1 MSGSAALAAAHSRGI
16 DAFARAVRHSATVGA
31 LRERNFRLL
40 FIGQSVSALGNAL
53 VPVALAFAILDLT
66 HSPADLGYVL
76 GAEAAAQVVFLL
88 AGGVIADRLSRRAV
102 MLGADAVRGAAEAA
116 LGALLVT
123 GRPSVWLIA
132 ALAAVQGMAGA
143 LFMPAS
149 TGLTPAVVS
158 QANLQ
163 QANQIQQ
170 VALSGAGVAGPAL
183 AGVLVVAASPGWAI
197 LADAVSFGASVAFLA
212 TLDLTAAPRPSRQRF
227 VTDLREGWDAFRS
240 RTWLWTITAVSAVF
254 NFLYAAYIV
263 LGPVVSQRSYGGAAA
278 WATVA
283 TVGGVGS
290 VAGGLLSMRLRPR
303 HPLRLA
309 VLVSCF
315 LPLPPL
321 AFAAGLPVPAIAVV
335 AALGGT
341 GIIVFYSQFTTT
353 MQRQVPEQILSRVSS
368 YDWFASLAVFP
379 VGLAVAGPAAAALGV
394 RAVLWG
400 TGLIQLAAILSLLL
414 VPSVRQLTDEAPAA
428 IPSQVSPPAA

>member
-1 MSGSAALAAAHSRGI
+1 M
-16 DAFARAVRHSATVGA
+16 RHSATVGA

-40 FIGQSVSALGNAL
+40 FIGQSVSSLGNAL
-53 VPVALAFAILDLT
+53 VPVALAFAVLDLT
-66 HSPADLGYVL
+66 HSPTDLGYVL

-102 MLGADAVRGAAEAA
+102 MLGADSVRGGAEAA

-123 GRPSVWLIA
+123 GHPAVWLIA
-132 ALAAVQGMAGA
+132 ALAAVQGTAGA

-158 QANLQ
+158 NANLQ

-170 VALSGAGVAGPAL
+170 MASSAAGIAGPAL
-183 AGVLVVAASPGWAI
+183 AGLLVVAAGPGWAI
-197 LADAVSFGASVAFLA
+197 LGDAVTFGVSVAFLA

-227 VTDLREGWDAFRS
+227 VTDLREGWDEFRS

-254 NFLYAAYIV
+254 NFLITAYLV

-283 TVGGVGS
+283 TIWGVGS
-290 VAGGLLSMRLRPR
+290 VAGGLLTMRLKPR

-309 VLVSCF
+309 VTASCF
-315 LPLPPL
+315 LPLPSL
-321 AFAAGLPVPAIAVV
+321 AFAAGLPLPVIAAA
-335 AALGGT
+335 AALAGT
-341 GIIVFYSQFTTT
+341 GLIVFYSQFTTT
-353 MQRQVPEQILSRVSS
+353 MQRQVPERALSRVSS
-368 YDWFASLAVFP
+368 YDWFASLAVYP
-379 VGLAVAGPAAAALGV
+379 VGLAVAGPVGAALGV
-394 RAVLWG
+394 HNVLWA
-400 TGLIQLAAILSLLL
+400 TGLIELAAILSLLL
-414 VPSVRQLTDEAPAA
+414 VPSVRHLTSDLPVTKPPEVSPAA
-428 IPSQVSPPAA
+428 

>member
-1 MSGSAALAAAHSRGI
+1 MRRSPAMS
-16 DAFARAVRHSATVGA
+16 A

-66 HSPADLGYVL
+66 RSPADLGYVL

-102 MLGADAVRGAAEAA
+102 MLGADSVRGAAEAA
-116 LGALLVT
+116 LGALLIT

-158 QANLQ
+158 DANLQ
-163 QANQIQQ
+163 QANQLQQ
-170 VALSGAGVAGPAL
+170 VAGSGAWVAGPAL

-197 LADAVSFGASVAFLA
+197 VADAVSFGVSVAFLA
-212 TLDLTAAPRPSRQRF
+212 TLDLAAAPRPSRQRF
-227 VTDLREGWDAFRS
+227 VTDLREGWDEFRS

-254 NFLYAAYIV
+254 NFLYAAYQV

-283 TVGGVGS
+283 TLGGVGS
-290 VAGGLLSMRLRPR
+290 VAGGLLCMRLRPR
-303 HPLRLA
+303 HPLRWA
-309 VLVSCF
+309 VSVSCP
-315 LPLPPL
+315 LALPPI

-335 AALGGT
+335 AAFAGT
-341 GIIVFYSQFTTT
+341 GLIVFYALFTTT
-353 MQRQVPEQILSRVSS
+353 MQRQVPEQTLSRVSS
-368 YDWFASLAVFP
+368 YDWFASLAVYP
-379 VGLAVAGPAAAALGV
+379 VGLAVAGPIAAALGV
-394 RAVLWG
+394 HTVLWG

-414 VPSVRQLTDEAPAA
+414 VPSVRQLTDEAPAT
-428 IPSQVSPPAA
+428 IPSEVSPPAA

>member
-1 MSGSAALAAAHSRGI
+1 
-16 DAFARAVRHSATVGA
+16 VGA

-102 MLGADAVRGAAEAA
+102 MLGADSVRGGAEAA
-116 LGALLVT
+116 LGVLLIT
-123 GRPSVWLIA
+123 GHPSVWLIA
-132 ALAAVQGMAGA
+132 VLAAVQGTAGA

-170 VALSGAGVAGPAL
+170 VTSSGAGIAGPAL
-183 AGVLVVAASPGWAI
+183 AGLLVVAAGPGWAI
-197 LADAVSFGASVAFLA
+197 LADAVSFGVSVAFLA
-212 TLDLTAAPRPSRQRF
+212 RLDLTAAPRPSRQRF
-227 VTDLREGWDAFRS
+227 VTDLREGWDEFRS
-240 RTWLWTITAVSAVF
+240 RTWLWTIVAVSAVF
-254 NFLYAAYIV
+254 NFLITAYFV

-278 WATVA
+278 WAIVA
-283 TVGGVGS
+283 TIWGAVS
-290 VAGGLLSMRLRPR
+290 VAGGLLTMRLRPR

-309 VLVSCF
+309 VTASCF
-315 LPLPPL
+315 LPLPSL
-321 AFAAGLPVPAIAVV
+321 AFAAGLPLPAIAVV
-335 AALGGT
+335 AAFGGT
-341 GIIVFYSQFTTT
+341 GLIVFYSQFTTT
-353 MQRQVPEQILSRVSS
+353 MQRQVPERTLSRVSS
-368 YDWFASLAVFP
+368 YDWFASLAVYP
-379 VGLAVAGPAAAALGV
+379 VGLAVAGPVAAALGV
-394 RAVLWG
+394 HTVLWG
-400 TGLIQLAAILSLLL
+400 TGLIELAAILSLLL
-414 VPSVRQLTDEAPAA
+414 VPSIRQLTSEVPAGTRVETPPSAPDDGDQAK
-428 IPSQVSPPAA
+428 PCS

>member
-1 MSGSAALAAAHSRGI
+1 
-16 DAFARAVRHSATVGA
+16 VGA

-40 FIGQSVSALGNAL
+40 FIGQSVSALGNSL
-53 VPVALAFAILDLT
+53 VPVALVFAILGLT

-102 MLGADAVRGAAEAA
+102 MLGADSVRGAAQAA

-123 GRPSVWLIA
+123 GHPSVWLIA
-132 ALAAVQGMAGA
+132 VLAAVQGAAGA

-170 VALSGAGVAGPAL
+170 VASSAAGIAGPAL
-183 AGVLVVAASPGWAI
+183 AGLLVVAASPGWAI
-197 LADAVSFGASVAFLA
+197 LADAASFGASVAFLA
-212 TLDLTAAPRPSRQRF
+212 ALDLTAAPRPSRKHF
-227 VTDLREGWDAFRS
+227 LTDLREGWDEFRS
-240 RTWLWTITAVSAVF
+240 RTWLRAIVASAVIF
-254 NFLYAAYIV
+254 NFLYAAYNV

-290 VAGGLLSMRLRPR
+290 VLGGLLSTRLRPR
-303 HPLRLA
+303 RPLRLA
-309 VLVSCF
+309 VPMACL
-315 LPLPPL
+315 LALPPL

-335 AALGGT
+335 AAFGGT
-341 GIIVFYSQFTTT
+341 GIIVFSSLFETT
-353 MQRQVPEQILSRVSS
+353 MQRQVPERALSRVSS
-368 YDWFASLAVFP
+368 HDWFASLAAYP
-379 VGLAVAGPAAAALGV
+379 VGLAVAGPVAAVLGV
-394 RAVLWG
+394 RAVLWA
-400 TGLIQLAAILSLLL
+400 TGLIGLAAILSLLL
-414 VPSVRQLTDEAPAA
+414 VPSIRQLTNEVTADTQSEVPPSAPGDGAEAKPRN
-428 IPSQVSPPAA
+428 

>member
-1 MSGSAALAAAHSRGI
+1 M
-16 DAFARAVRHSATVGA
+16 RHFPVVGA

-53 VPVALAFAILDLT
+53 VPVALVFAILDLT

-102 MLGADAVRGAAEAA
+102 MLGADSVRGCAEAA
-116 LGALLVT
+116 LGVLLIT
-123 GRPSVWLIA
+123 GQPSVWLIA
-132 ALAAVQGMAGA
+132 ALAAVQGTAGA

-170 VALSGAGVAGPAL
+170 VTSSGAGVAGPAL
-183 AGVLVVAASPGWAI
+183 AGLLVVAASPGWAI
-197 LADAVSFGASVAFLA
+197 LADAVSFGVSVAFLA
-212 TLDLTAAPRPSRQRF
+212 TLDLTAAPRLSRQRF
-227 VTDLREGWDAFRS
+227 VTDLREGWDEFRS
-240 RTWLWTITAVSAVF
+240 RTWLWTIVAVSAVF
-254 NFLYAAYIV
+254 NFLITAYFV

-290 VAGGLLSMRLRPR
+290 VAGGLLALRLRPR

-309 VLVSCF
+309 VSASCL
-315 LPLPPL
+315 LPLPSL
-321 AFAAGLPVPAIAVV
+321 AFAAGLPVPAIAVA
-335 AALGGT
+335 AALAGT
-341 GIIVFYSQFTTT
+341 GLIVFYSQFITT
-353 MQRQVPEQILSRVSS
+353 MQRQVPERTLSRVSS
-368 YDWFASLAVFP
+368 YDWFASLAVYP
-379 VGLAVAGPAAAALGV
+379 VGLAVAGPVGAALGV
-394 RAVLWG
+394 HTVLWA
-400 TGLIQLAAILSLLL
+400 TGLIELAAILSLLL
-414 VPSVRQLTDEAPAA
+414 VPSIRQLTNEAPAT